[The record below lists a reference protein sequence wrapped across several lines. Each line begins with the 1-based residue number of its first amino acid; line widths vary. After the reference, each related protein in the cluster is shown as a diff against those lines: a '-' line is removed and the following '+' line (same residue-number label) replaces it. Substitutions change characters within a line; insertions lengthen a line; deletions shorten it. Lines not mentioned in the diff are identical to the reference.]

1 MAISI
6 PAYLS
11 VRKYHKAPVYFMVT
25 LIDRNYLGY
34 LESHG
39 YDQML
44 SITKK

>member
-1 MAISI
+1 MAISM

-11 VRKYHKAPVYFMVT
+11 VRECHKASVYFMVT
-25 LIDRNYLGY
+25 RIDRNYFGY